1 MSQKA
6 LKWFFPGVAILMFVT
21 FLIALLS
28 QYIPP
33 NFTELLSN
41 VTGTL
46 SFCIMLTLV
55 LIAVR
60 PKAIERRLG
69 LTTMYEVHAWMAMV
83 LPVTLLIHVF
93 IRWSGLE
100 NVLTLNLSDTSL
112 LGYVGLIALIV
123 VMLTGIFVLS
133 DTIIKK
139 SKPLMKFK
147 GKANRNF
154 HLWLHRLAIV
164 SVIGIHFHVY
174 HVEYLLDN
182 TPFRLLATFYTVVVL
197 GWYLIY
203 KIRLGQLPR
212 YEVVRTSKPSPKI
225 HEMELKPVNGQ
236 RMDYVAGQFG
246 FFRFVDSSV
255 ASEAHPFSFASSPRF
270 HQDSIIVMIQED
282 GDFTNTLEDVTEG
295 DKVTIEG
302 PYGDFYPEKVRHSND
317 PMVLLSGG
325 IGLTPSLSVL
335 REEIAKNSDRRI
347 AFVWGVGYE
356 KDLMYYDELKDLS
369 NKYPNF
375 SHHIIFSE
383 EEVEGFPHG
392 FVDDEFIRSQGLEE
406 FYETATWHICG
417 PPPMLEAAKGLM
429 ADNNVT
435 DEQLY
440 IEEFAF

>member
-6 LKWFFPGVAILMFVT
+6 LRWFFPGVALLMFGT
-21 FLIALLS
+21 FLMALLS

-69 LTTMYEVHAWMAMV
+69 LTNMYEVHAWMAMV
-83 LPVTLLIHVF
+83 LPVTLAIHVF

-100 NVLTLNLSDTSL
+100 NVLTLNLTNTSI
-112 LGYVGLIALIV
+112 LGYVGLTSLII

-139 SKPLMKFK
+139 SKQLMNLKN
-147 GKANRNF
+147 KANRNF

-164 SVIGIHFHVY
+164 SIVGIHFHVY
-174 HVEYLLDN
+174 NVEYLLDN
-182 TPFRLLATFYTVVVL
+182 TPFRLLATVYTVLVL
-197 GWYLIY
+197 GWYAIY
-203 KIRLGQLPR
+203 KIRLARLPK
-212 YEVVRTSKPSPKI
+212 YQVIRTHQPSPKI
-225 HEMELKPVNGQ
+225 HEIELQPTKGD
-236 RMDYVAGQFG
+236 RMDYQAGQFG
-246 FFRFVDSSV
+246 FFRFVDSQVS
-255 ASEAHPFSFASSPRF
+255 SEAHPFSFASSPTRN
-270 HQDSIIVMIQED
+270 QDTIIVMIQED
-282 GDFTNTLEDVTEG
+282 GDFTSTLANVKEG
-295 DKVTIEG
+295 DQVTIEG
-302 PYGDFYPEKVRHSND
+302 PYGDFYPAEVRDSNK

-335 REEIAKNSDRRI
+335 REEIAQNSDRRI
-347 AFVWGVGYE
+347 VFIWGVGYE
-356 KDLMYYDELKDLS
+356 DQLMFYDQLKDLS

-383 EEVEGFPHG
+383 EEVDGFPHG
-392 FVDDEFIRSQGLEE
+392 FVDNDFIHAEGLEE
-406 FYETATWHICG
+406 FYQTATWHVCG
-417 PPPMLEAAKGLM
+417 PPPMLEAAKSLL
-429 ADNNVT
+429 AENNVT
-435 DEQLY
+435 EDQLN